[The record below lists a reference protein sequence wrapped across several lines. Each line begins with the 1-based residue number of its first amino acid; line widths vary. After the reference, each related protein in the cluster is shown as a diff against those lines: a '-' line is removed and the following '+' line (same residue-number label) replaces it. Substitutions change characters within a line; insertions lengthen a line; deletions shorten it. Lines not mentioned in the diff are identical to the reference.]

1 MITYNAIVHACVVI
15 VQFSLCMDV
24 DAVTKEALDLMGD
37 LKEARQTGSQH
48 ELTIS
53 TLDTKLAQQQKF
65 AEAAHYQILKLEE
78 ELKSSRNDSGIYE
91 YN

>member
-53 TLDTKLAQQQKF
+53 TTPQHDPPEHWLRPPA
-65 AEAAHYQILKLEE
+65 
-78 ELKSSRNDSGIYE
+78 
-91 YN
+91 

>member
-53 TLDTKLAQQQKF
+53 TLDTKLAQQQTLVSSCCDP
-65 AEAAHYQILKLEE
+65 AHQ
-78 ELKSSRNDSGIYE
+78 SGLTINTPME
-91 YN
+91 I